1 MTLAE
6 IDAGIAALTAA
17 LGAGTQSVRLAD
29 GSQVTYA
36 SAADVE
42 ARLRLLRNER
52 DRVANGAALPGFR
65 LRSYPVVMRR
75 D

>member
-6 IDAGIAALTAA
+6 IDAGIAALTEA
-17 LGAGTQSVRLAD
+17 LGAGTQSVRLPD

-36 SAADVE
+36 SAADV
-42 ARLRLLRNER
+42 AHRLRLLREER
-52 DRVANGAALPGFR
+52 GRVVAGGVSPTMR
-65 LRSYPVVMRR
+65 LRSFAVVMRR